1 MSEGFRVADHPA
13 GQLLDALGVTITL
26 ADGQQLVE
34 AVVVGK
40 AIGFGDERSTSL
52 VIGSSNGLDWISQ
65 RGLVAAADDVLSGD
79 IRRDED

>member
-1 MSEGFRVADHPA
+1 MADHPA

-40 AIGFGDERSTSL
+40 AIGFDDVERSTSL
-52 VIGSSNGLDWISQ
+52 VIGSSDGLDWIAQ
-65 RGLVAAADDVLSGD
+65 RGLVAAANDVLSGD

>member
-1 MSEGFRVADHPA
+1 VADHPA

-52 VIGSSNGLDWISQ
+52 VIGSSSGLDWISQ